1 MSNKLIISD
10 FYKNILFGFY
20 FEDDKLQRLVNLKN
34 DNVVGNIYC
43 GYVKDVVKNINGA
56 FVLFDDNKKGY
67 LSLKDFKNPVK
78 QGDKVLVQVSGDK
91 IKTKDYSLTSRIN
104 LNSECLVLTVGNTG
118 ISVSRKIKDKDIR
131 EELKSTLSVKK
142 NDVYGF
148 IIRTN
153 AVDFSKEDIL
163 KQADDLINQLEDLK
177 KRFAFVTPKAA
188 LLKKDY
194 LQDLI
199 SELKKHGELS
209 IITDV
214 VYIYDTLKEHNDMV
228 TYNDNSKISLC
239 NKYSLETHLNRLLSK
254 KVWLKSGG
262 YLIIDETEA
271 MTVIDVNSGKAVSQ
285 ESFIKTNKEAA
296 EEVARQIRLR
306 NISGM
311 IIVDFINTKGE
322 NDAQN
327 LSNLLRNYISKDR
340 VKTRIIGMTELGLM
354 QLTRQKIRKPLSK
367 YILCE
372 CPYCKGSGKIFLP
385 EMIAEK
391 IKTEIINVF
400 TNTIY
405 NKVTVSSN
413 ATIIK
418 NLKAIFSMSN
428 NYKDNITFNTIE
440 TSKAD
445 YYLIEKFKK

>member
-254 KVWLKSGG
+254 KVWLKSGA
-262 YLIIDETEA
+262 YLIIEPTEA
-271 MTVIDVNSGKAVSQ
+271 LTVIDVN
-285 ESFIKTNKEAA
+285 TKEIAL
-296 EEVARQIRLR
+296 QMKLR
-306 NISGM
+306 NISGI
-311 IIVDFINTKGE
+311 IIVDFINMSNNKDYDILTHEMSEYLTNDFSISNVVDITK
-322 NDAQN
+322 
-327 LSNLLRNYISKDR
+327 
-340 VKTRIIGMTELGLM
+340 LGLM
-354 QLTRQKIRKPLSK
+354 ELTRKKK
-367 YILCE
+367 
-372 CPYCKGSGKIFLP
+372 
-385 EMIAEK
+385 EK
-391 IKTEIINVF
+391 SLEEIVNE
-400 TNTIY
+400 
-405 NKVTVSSN
+405 K
-413 ATIIK
+413 
-418 NLKAIFSMSN
+418 
-428 NYKDNITFNTIE
+428 KDDN
-440 TSKAD
+440 
-445 YYLIEKFKK
+445 

>member
-148 IIRTN
+148 IVRTN

-199 SELKKHGELS
+199 SEFKKHGELS

-254 KVWLKSGG
+254 KVWLKSGA
-262 YLIIDETEA
+262 YLIIEPTEA
-271 MTVIDVNSGKAVSQ
+271 LTVIDVNTGKADL
-285 ESFIKTNKEAA
+285 KTNKESTFKKINLEAA
-296 EEVARQIRLR
+296 KEIALQMKLR
-306 NISGM
+306 NISGI
-311 IIVDFINTKGE
+311 IIVDFIN
-322 NDAQN
+322 
-327 LSNLLRNYISKDR
+327 
-340 VKTRIIGMTELGLM
+340 
-354 QLTRQKIRKPLSK
+354 
-367 YILCE
+367 
-372 CPYCKGSGKIFLP
+372 
-385 EMIAEK
+385 
-391 IKTEIINVF
+391 
-400 TNTIY
+400 
-405 NKVTVSSN
+405 
-413 ATIIK
+413 
-418 NLKAIFSMSN
+418 MSN
-428 NYKDNITFNTIE
+428 NKDYDILTHE
-440 TSKAD
+440 MS
-445 YYLIEKFKK
+445 Y

>member
-131 EELKSTLSVKK
+131 EDLKSTLSVKK

-153 AVDFSKEDIL
+153 ALDFSKEDIL

-177 KRFAFVTPKAA
+177 KRFAFVTP
-188 LLKKDY
+188 
-194 LQDLI
+194 
-199 SELKKHGELS
+199 
-209 IITDV
+209 DV

-254 KVWLKSGG
+254 KVWLKSGA
-262 YLIIDETEA
+262 YLIIEPTEA
-271 MTVIDVNSGKAVSQ
+271 LTVIDVNTGKADL
-285 ESFIKTNKEAA
+285 KTNKESTFKKINLEAA
-296 EEVARQIRLR
+296 KEIALQMKLR
-306 NISGM
+306 NISGI
-311 IIVDFINTKGE
+311 IIVDFINMSNNKDYDILTHEMSEYLTNDFSISNVVDITK
-322 NDAQN
+322 
-327 LSNLLRNYISKDR
+327 
-340 VKTRIIGMTELGLM
+340 LGLM
-354 QLTRQKIRKPLSK
+354 ELTRKKK
-367 YILCE
+367 
-372 CPYCKGSGKIFLP
+372 
-385 EMIAEK
+385 EK
-391 IKTEIINVF
+391 SLEEIVNE
-400 TNTIY
+400 
-405 NKVTVSSN
+405 K
-413 ATIIK
+413 
-418 NLKAIFSMSN
+418 
-428 NYKDNITFNTIE
+428 KDDN
-440 TSKAD
+440 
-445 YYLIEKFKK
+445 

>member
-1 MSNKLIISD
+1 MILEATLSNKLIISD

-67 LSLKDFKNPVK
+67 ISLKDFKNPVK

-254 KVWLKSGG
+254 KVWLKSGA
-262 YLIIDETEA
+262 YLIIEPTEA
-271 MTVIDVNSGKAVSQ
+271 LTVIDVNTGKADL
-285 ESFIKTNKEAA
+285 KTNKESTFKKINLEAA
-296 EEVARQIRLR
+296 KEIALQMKLR
-306 NISGM
+306 NISGI
-311 IIVDFINTKGE
+311 IIVDFINMSNNKDYDILTHEMSEYLTNDFSISNVVDITK
-322 NDAQN
+322 
-327 LSNLLRNYISKDR
+327 
-340 VKTRIIGMTELGLM
+340 LGLM
-354 QLTRQKIRKPLSK
+354 ELTRKKK
-367 YILCE
+367 
-372 CPYCKGSGKIFLP
+372 
-385 EMIAEK
+385 EK
-391 IKTEIINVF
+391 SLEEIVNE
-400 TNTIY
+400 
-405 NKVTVSSN
+405 K
-413 ATIIK
+413 
-418 NLKAIFSMSN
+418 
-428 NYKDNITFNTIE
+428 KDDN
-440 TSKAD
+440 
-445 YYLIEKFKK
+445 

>member
-1 MSNKLIISD
+1 MNNKLIISD

-20 FEDDKLQRLVNLKN
+20 FEDDKLQRIVNLKN

-104 LNSECLVLTVGNTG
+104 LNSECLVLTVGNTD

-163 KQADDLINQLEDLK
+163 KQ
-177 KRFAFVTPKAA
+177 RFAFVTPKAA

-199 SELKKHGELS
+199 SEFKKHGELS

-254 KVWLKSGG
+254 KVWLKSGA
-262 YLIIDETEA
+262 YLIIEPTEA
-271 MTVIDVNSGKAVSQ
+271 LTVIDVNTGKADL
-285 ESFIKTNKEAA
+285 KTNKESTFKKINLEAA
-296 EEVARQIRLR
+296 KEIALQMKLR
-306 NISGM
+306 NISGI
-311 IIVDFINTKGE
+311 IIVDFIN
-322 NDAQN
+322 
-327 LSNLLRNYISKDR
+327 
-340 VKTRIIGMTELGLM
+340 
-354 QLTRQKIRKPLSK
+354 
-367 YILCE
+367 
-372 CPYCKGSGKIFLP
+372 
-385 EMIAEK
+385 
-391 IKTEIINVF
+391 
-400 TNTIY
+400 
-405 NKVTVSSN
+405 
-413 ATIIK
+413 
-418 NLKAIFSMSN
+418 MSN
-428 NYKDNITFNTIE
+428 NKDYDILTHE
-440 TSKAD
+440 MSE
-445 YYLIEKFKK
+445 YLTNDFSIRMLLILQNLV